1 MYGVYS
7 ILNKN
12 ALICAYSELC
22 KEAYGQLLDAVSE
35 KVPQYQH
42 DERVWKCP
50 LSKKVSNSVRRS
62 SGGVGDT
69 QNGK

>member
-1 MYGVYS
+1 MYRVYS

-22 KEAYGQLLDAVSE
+22 KEAYGQHLYAVSE

-42 DERVWKCP
+42 GESVWKR
-50 LSKKVSNSVRRS
+50 SQKVSNGVGRS
-62 SGGVGDT
+62 SGGVQGV
-69 QNGK
+69 QYFK